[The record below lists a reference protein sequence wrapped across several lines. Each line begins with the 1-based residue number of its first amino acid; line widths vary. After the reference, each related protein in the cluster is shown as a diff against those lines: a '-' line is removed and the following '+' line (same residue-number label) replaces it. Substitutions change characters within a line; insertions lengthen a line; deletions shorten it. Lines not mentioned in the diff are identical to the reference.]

1 MLSTSTDVTDTWIR
15 EFLRMG
21 VLGEEEMEE
30 SSSGSAVM
38 MIQRRCQKRGELERR

>member
-30 SSSGSAVM
+30 SSSGSESDDDT
-38 MIQRRCQKRGELERR
+38 KG